1 MCYDACNVIF
11 RTCGMFHCFL
21 YVYKI
26 IDIGRIFHKIESLLH
41 ITTYI
46 YVEFLLVEVAIQLK
60 FDSGYFSN
68 ENNKYSIK
76 G

>member
-1 MCYDACNVIF
+1 MIF
-11 RTCGMFHCFL
+11 RTCGMLHCFIE
-21 YVYKI
+21 VYKI
-26 IDIGRIFHKIESLLH
+26 IDIIKIGRIFHKIESWLH
-41 ITTYI
+41 ITTSI
-46 YVEFLLVEVAIQLK
+46 YVECLLVQVAIQLK